1 MITAAAI
8 CPICTSR
15 KMYYAFSVQQSRLVE
30 CRDCGH
36 MMLHPPPSDE
46 ELARVYHESYAL
58 LQRNEA
64 EQRHFAEL
72 KQATAELYLDLVE
85 RCLGRRGGR
94 LLEIGCGAG
103 GMLAAAAEAGYEVT
117 GVEPSADACARARK
131 RLGNNG
137 RVICG
142 DISSLAETSYSGH
155 IFDKPAAAGD
165 HHAAI
170 QIEERVPGAARALDA
185 ANTTPSRSWSSKD
198 TQGGN
203 SYTFPSASSVPGLSS
218 AVGS

>member
-1 MITAAAI
+1 MTTPAAI
-8 CPICTSR
+8 CPICSSR

-46 ELARVYHESYAL
+46 ELSRIYDENYWL
-58 LQRNEA
+58 LDGSDGQR
-64 EQRHFAEL
+64 RHFTQL
-72 KQATAELYLDLVE
+72 KQATARLYLDLVE

-117 GVEPSADACARARK
+117 GVEPSEDACARART

-142 DISSLAETSYSGH
+142 DISSLTETSYYDVC
-155 IFDKPAAAGD
+155 ILADV
-165 HHAAI
+165 
-170 QIEERVPGAARALDA
+170 IEHVRDPRDFLTRVHGLLRE
-185 ANTTPSRSWSSKD
+185 
-198 TQGGN
+198 GG
-203 SYTFPSASSVPGLSS
+203 V
-218 AVGS
+218 VI